1 MNHSLPKHIGKIIY
15 LFFKDR
21 NWNQR
26 INGYNIL
33 KSWEKIVPEKIF
45 LNIKPIKIQND
56 TLFVRVKNH
65 IWANELKIRKG
76 EIINLINQKTD
87 EKLIKNI
94 IAKID
99 TRYFYSK
106 NK

>member
-1 MNHSLPKHIGKIIY
+1 MSHSPPKHIREIIHS
-15 LFFKDR
+15 FFNGR

-26 INGYNIL
+26 INGYNFL
-33 KSWEKIVPEKIF
+33 KSWENIVPEKIS
-45 LNIKPIKIQND
+45 LNTKPIKIQNN

-65 IWANELKIRKG
+65 IWANEIKIRKG
-76 EIINLINQKTD
+76 EIINLINQKTG

-94 IAKID
+94 VARID